1 MKMKRILD
9 WQKMEVVNIFDE
21 ATLWAAPF
29 GRLLLE
35 NIPMKPKSQVLDI
48 GFGTGLPLIELS
60 QRFGEDSTIYG
71 IDIWKEGIERTK
83 EKIRVFELN
92 NIQIFEESATTIPL
106 EDNSIDLVCSNLG
119 VNNFEEKE
127 KVLREVFRVLKKGG
141 SLCITTNPIGTFDEL
156 FQIMEEVISE
166 MQLTESK
173 VVFKEYIQ
181 HRGTEQTIMDEIEA
195 AGFETA
201 KIIADETNMRFV
213 NAAALFD
220 HILIR
225 IGFRTSWEKFVSEE
239 NRAIFFQKIKNKIEG
254 KIKEKGEFNIV
265 IPMLYFQFLKT

>member
-1 MKMKRILD
+1 MKKILD
-9 WQKMEVVNIFDE
+9 WQKKEVVNIFDE
-21 ATLWAAPF
+21 ATLWGAPF
-29 GRLLLE
+29 GKLLLE
-35 NIPMKPKSQVLDI
+35 NIPMKAKSKVLDI

-60 QRFGEDSTIYG
+60 QRYGENSTIYG
-71 IDIWKEGIERTK
+71 IDVWKEGIERTK
-83 EKIRVFELN
+83 EKIKVFELS
-92 NIQIFEESATTIPL
+92 NIQIFEQSATSIPL

-127 KVLREVFRVLKKGG
+127 KVLREIFRVLKKGG

-156 FQIMEEVISE
+156 FQIMEQVIAE

-173 VVFKEYIQ
+173 VVFKEYIK
-181 HRGTEQTIMDEIEA
+181 HRGTEQTIMDEIEQV
-195 AGFETA
+195 GFETA

-213 NAAALFD
+213 NATALFD

-225 IGFRTSWEKFVSEE
+225 IGFRESWEKFVSEE
-239 NRAIFFQKIKNKIEG
+239 NREMFFQKMKSKIEEN
-254 KIKEKGEFNIV
+254 IIEKGEFNIV